1 MQRQKIKN
9 ILALST
15 TGLGNLVLYTPV
27 LRALRRDFPESHIT
41 LLVAS
46 KTAGNLMAGCKEID
60 EVIVINKSKINILY
74 WLKIIKHIRNLRADL
89 VITSFLDKSFKVAL
103 FSRLTG
109 ARYRV
114 GYKNKAYGWL
124 YSHQVP
130 ITEKKHEIEYN
141 LDLVRVLGLAIRRAN
156 EKAPFISITPLEEEL
171 ANDFLL
177 KNHVSP
183 KELLVGVHP
192 GSGLAIGSGK
202 RWSREKFARLCDLI
216 LTIPKT
222 KVIVFGG
229 QEERYAAEE
238 MAKFMR
244 KKPII
249 IAGDTDIRMT
259 TALIKRSVLFISNDS
274 GLMHLATAVKTP
286 VLAIF
291 GPTLW
296 WKNSPWGLDN
306 VVIRKEM
313 ACAPC
318 YNYQNIECKTLK
330 CLEMI
335 KVEEAWQK
343 VKEMLND

>member
-1 MQRQKIKN
+1 MQKQGVRN
-9 ILALST
+9 ILAIST
-15 TGLGNLVLYTPV
+15 TGIGNLILYTPV
-27 LRALRRDFPESHIT
+27 LRALRRDFPESHIA

-46 KTAGNLMAGCKEID
+46 KTAASLLEGCKEID
-60 EVIVINKSKINILY
+60 EIIIINKNKINIYY
-74 WLKIIKHIRNLRADL
+74 WLKILRHMRKLRFDL

-103 FSRLTG
+103 FSWLTG
-109 ARYRV
+109 ARLRV
-114 GYKNKAYGWL
+114 GYKNRVYGWL
-124 YSHQVP
+124 YSCQVP
-130 ITEKKHEIEYN
+130 IIEKKHEIEYN
-141 LDLVRVLGLAIRRAN
+141 LDLLRAIRLTIRRAN
-156 EKAPFISITPLEEEL
+156 EKVPFIYTTPLEEEL

-183 KELLVGVHP
+183 KDLLIGVHP
-192 GSGLAIGSGK
+192 GSGLSIGSAK
-202 RWSREKFARLCDLI
+202 RWPREKFALLCDHI
-216 LTIPKT
+216 LTIPKA

-229 QEERYAAEE
+229 PEERYAAEE

-244 KKPII
+244 KKPVI

-259 TALIKRSVLFISNDS
+259 AALIKRSALFVSNDS

-296 WKNSPWGLDN
+296 WKNYPWGKNNIVL
-306 VVIRKEM
+306 RKEM
-313 ACAPC
+313 TCSPC
-318 YNYQNIECKTLK
+318 YNYQQIQCKTLK

-343 VKEMLND
+343 VKEMLKQ

>member
-1 MQRQKIKN
+1 MQKQGIKN
-9 ILALST
+9 ILTIST
-15 TGLGNLVLYTPV
+15 TGIGNLILYTPV
-27 LRALRRDFPESHIT
+27 LRALRRDFPESHIAIM
-41 LLVAS
+41 VAS
-46 KTAGNLMAGCKEID
+46 TTAVDLLEGCKEID
-60 EVIVINKSKINILY
+60 KVIIIKKNTKNIFY
-74 WLKIIKHIRNLRADL
+74 WLTILKRIKNLRFDM

-103 FSRLTG
+103 FTWLTG

-124 YSHQVP
+124 YSQQVP

-141 LDLVRVLGLAIRRAN
+141 LDLVRALGVEIRRAN
-156 EKAPFISITPLEEEL
+156 EKAPFIATTPLEEEV

-177 KNHVSP
+177 KNNVSP
-183 KELLVGVHP
+183 KDLLIGVHP
-192 GSGLAIGSGK
+192 GSGLTVGSAK
-202 RWSREKFARLCDLI
+202 RWSREKFAALCENI
-216 LTIPKT
+216 LTIPKA

-229 QEERYAAEE
+229 PEERYAAEK

-259 TALIKRSVLFISNDS
+259 ASLIKRSALFISNDS

-296 WKNSPWGLDN
+296 WKNYPWGKDN
-306 VVIRKEM
+306 VIIRKEM
-313 ACAPC
+313 ACSPC
-318 YNYQNIECKTLK
+318 YNYKNIKCDTLK
-330 CLEMI
+330 CLELVQ
-335 KVEEAWQK
+335 VEEVWQK
-343 VKEMLND
+343 VKEMLKQ

>member
-1 MQRQKIKN
+1 VQKQGIKN
-9 ILALST
+9 ILAIST
-15 TGLGNLVLYTPV
+15 TGIGNLILYTPV
-27 LRALRRDFPESHIT
+27 LRALRRNFPDSHIV

-46 KTAGNLMAGCKEID
+46 TTAANLLEGCKEID
-60 EVIVINKSKINILY
+60 EVIIINKNNKNIFY
-74 WLKIIKHIRNLRADL
+74 WLKILRHIKKVKFDL
-89 VITSFLDKSFKVAL
+89 VITSFLDKSLKVAL

-114 GYKNKAYGWL
+114 GYKNRVYGWL

-141 LDLVRVLGLAIRRAN
+141 LDLVRALGLTVRRAN
-156 EKAPFISITPLEEEL
+156 EKVPFIYTTPLEEEL

-183 KELLVGVHP
+183 KDLLIGIHP
-192 GSGLAIGSGK
+192 GSGLSAGSAK
-202 RWSREKFARLCDLI
+202 RWAREKFAALCDHI
-216 LTIPKT
+216 LTIPKA

-229 QEERYAAEE
+229 PEERYAAEE

-244 KKPII
+244 KKPVI
-249 IAGDTDIRMT
+249 IAGDTDIRT
-259 TALIKRSVLFISNDS
+259 TAALIKRSALFISNDS

-296 WKNSPWGLDN
+296 WKNYPWGRDN
-306 VVIRKEM
+306 VMIRKEM
-313 ACAPC
+313 ACSPC
-318 YNYQNIECKTLK
+318 YNYQRIQCDTLK

-343 VKEMLND
+343 VKEMLKQ

>member
-1 MQRQKIKN
+1 MQKQNIRN
-9 ILALST
+9 ILAIST

-46 KTAGNLMAGCKEID
+46 RSAANLMEGCKEID
-60 EVIVINKSKINILY
+60 EVIIINKTKKSILN
-74 WLKIIKHIRNLRADL
+74 WLKIIKHIKNLKVDL

-103 FSRLTG
+103 FSWLTG
-109 ARYRV
+109 ACSRV

-141 LDLVRVLGLAIRRAN
+141 LDLVRALGLTIRRAN
-156 EKAPFISITPLEEEL
+156 EKAPFISTTPLEEEL

-177 KNHVSP
+177 KSHISP
-183 KELLVGVHP
+183 KELLIGVHP
-192 GSGLAIGSGK
+192 GSGLSVGSAK

-216 LTIPKT
+216 LTIPKA

-229 QEERYAAEE
+229 PEERYAAEE

-244 KKPII
+244 KKPVI

-259 TALIKRSVLFISNDS
+259 AALIKRSVLFISNDS

-296 WKNSPWGLDN
+296 WKNYPWGRDN
-306 VVIRKEM
+306 VVIRKEL
-313 ACAPC
+313 ACSPC
-318 YNYQNIECKTLK
+318 YNYRHIQCKTLK

-343 VKEMLND
+343 VKDMLKV